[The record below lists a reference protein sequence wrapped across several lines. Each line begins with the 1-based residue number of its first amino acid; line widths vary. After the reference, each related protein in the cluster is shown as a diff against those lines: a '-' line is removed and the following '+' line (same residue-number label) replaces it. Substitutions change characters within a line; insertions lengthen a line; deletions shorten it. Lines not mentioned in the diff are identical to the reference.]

1 MTAIVSRNS
10 PRSIRTGLSSVAAVL
25 AAVACAK
32 APEPAASAASEAPS
46 FMFVQVAEDLSA
58 DTTALTLRLRNVS
71 GQIIYFSD
79 RPNRI
84 AGHITMP
91 EYLRE
96 WTPADGA
103 DNFSTDPPN
112 ATLSVYQPGQ
122 PDNSVAIVEISNPRL
137 DGADLVYT
145 YKLIEGSVPLGGGA
159 TALFIDKVGAGGGVG
174 AGYHGVG
181 VGARGPGA
189 L

>member
-1 MTAIVSRNS
+1 MSTSSGR
-10 PRSIRTGLSSVAAVL
+10 PRRSALRAGAVAAVTVL
-25 AAVACAK
+25 AAVACTNPPAPTAE
-32 APEPAASAASEAPS
+32 APE
-46 FMFVQVAEDLSA
+46 FMFVQVAEDLNA

-84 AGHITMP
+84 AGHITMA

-103 DNFSTDPPN
+103 DNFSADPPN
-112 ATLSVYQPGQ
+112 ATLSVYEPGQ
-122 PDNSVAIVEISNPRL
+122 PDNSVAIIEISNPQL

-159 TALFIDKVGAGGGVG
+159 TALFIDKVGVGGGVG
-174 AGYHGVG
+174 VGGRGVG
-181 VGARGPGA
+181 VGAPGPGA